1 MGLNFTVFTNE
12 ISGYGSYGYSD
23 YITNNTKASAQVYM
37 IDTDEDDST
46 YDTFIKDDVVSANFT
61 NDQRSIGSSWRNGGG
76 PGSLP
81 SLKDNVFYV
90 VNDTDGNL
98 YKLKFLAF
106 TNADGERG
114 YPEFVYSLLD
124 K

>member
-1 MGLNFTVFTNE
+1 
-12 ISGYGSYGYSD
+12 
-23 YITNNTKASAQVYM
+23 M
-37 IDTDEDDST
+37 IGILIIFLIFQGTTGTDVENSI
-46 YDTFIKDDVVSANFT
+46 YDTFTKEDVVSANFT

-76 PGSLP
+76 PGTLP
-81 SLKDNVFYV
+81 SLKENVFYV

-114 YPEFVYSLLD
+114 HPEFVYSLLD
-124 K
+124 

>member
-1 MGLNFTVFTNE
+1 
-12 ISGYGSYGYSD
+12 
-23 YITNNTKASAQVYM
+23 M
-37 IDTDEDDST
+37 IDTEVDNTLT
-46 YDTFIKDDVVSANFT
+46 YTNFTLADVVEANFT
-61 NDQRSIGSSWRNGGG
+61 SDQRSIGSSWRNGGE

-81 SLKDNVFYV
+81 SLKTNVFYI

-98 YKLKFLAF
+98 YKLQFLAL

-114 YPEFVYSLLD
+114 YSEFVYSIL